1 MVIGFQFSS
10 AKDLK
15 WKREMVAKGSKI
27 LHQYGYYFGTY
38 PQALFEY
45 EFIDKLAWT
54 LQPTT
59 NANPQYA
66 TENDHIA
73 GDWSCRN

>member
-27 LHQYGYYFGTY
+27 LHQYGYYFGTD

-59 NANPQYA
+59 NAIVEPA
-66 TENDHIA
+66 IRH
-73 GDWSCRN
+73 